1 MKYITTVLFTF
12 ALALGVSTTASAGD
26 IVSTIGE
33 GCKADIEQYCSQ
45 VTPGEGRMLACFF
58 AHEDKISGQCQY
70 ALYNAAAQLEAAA
83 TALNYVATQCEDD
96 ILKHCANVQL
106 GEGRVLDCLDANK
119 EAVSAACQQAVNDVF
134 EKAE

>member
-1 MKYITTVLFTF
+1 MKSIKTTLAALVLLF
-12 ALALGVSTTASAGD
+12 AVSVTANAGD
-26 IVSTIGE
+26 IVSTIEE
-33 GCKADIEQYCSQ
+33 GCKVEIEQFCSQ

-70 ALYNAAAQLEAAA
+70 ALYTASAQLEQAA
-83 TALNYVATQCEDD
+83 TALSYVATQCEDD
-96 ILKHCANVQL
+96 MMKFCADVQI

-119 EAVSAACQQAVNDVF
+119 AAVSAACNQAVGEVF

>member
-1 MKYITTVLFTF
+1 MKYITTLLFTF
-12 ALALGVSTTASAGD
+12 ALALGVSSTASAGD
-26 IVSTIGE
+26 VVSTIEE

-70 ALYNAAAQLEAAA
+70 ALYNASAQLEAAA
-83 TALNYVATQCEDD
+83 TALNYVASQCEDD

-119 EAVSAACQQAVNDVF
+119 ETVSAACQQAVNDVF